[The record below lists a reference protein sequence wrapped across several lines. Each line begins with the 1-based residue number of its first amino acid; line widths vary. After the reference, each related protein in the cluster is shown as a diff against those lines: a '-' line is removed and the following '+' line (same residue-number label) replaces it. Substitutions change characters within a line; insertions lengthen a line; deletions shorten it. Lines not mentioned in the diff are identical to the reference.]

1 MKLRHLFEKRK
12 NPEMNPRK
20 GFTDVM
26 DARLSD
32 SRELPNADTK
42 NAFVSFTSIDKL
54 GINPSSKY
62 NTPIGV
68 YAYPLQYV
76 KDEVGEGST
85 TKLPFA
91 GGMPYANFFSLKSDA
106 NIISS
111 ANMTEQQLYDYLDK
125 LDVIVGGDENVDN
138 AVEEAKQTF
147 EHASTPFGLL
157 WGTLFHLT
165 VNSPNSAVKWNKLF
179 RQLGID
185 AAIDEGKGII
195 HDNEPTQI
203 AVFNTSVIENVD
215 RIKNTGH
222 SEIAQAKRGLEKAF
236 RSKDPEEITEWLID
250 IATKRINFKP
260 SPRIIYSLLE
270 YDPTLL
276 KYYELPPEYD
286 LKIIQNYP
294 QAIDHFKWIDK
305 LDIQDAIDH
314 GLTKNLLLS
323 RRAARL
329 IFLDYSSGLIK
340 LSENDLSLLV
350 GKAPTILA
358 AMPDDVFEYGI
369 RALSRMCKNGASNI
383 LVSRMARILV
393 GGLKDQELYDFVS
406 DTLPYANVGDAEINA
421 LVGAVIKK
429 RKIDFNYPN
438 LKLIQAILLKFIEMS
453 KSTQGNISKAI
464 AIVANTALPY
474 NDLPVS
480 KKVGEEMIAIVSNE
494 NLVNL
499 IGAVSYRNIVS
510 PEYIAKVIKSRGM
523 NISSV
528 LPKIEQ
534 VLGDESPI
542 YTSLSKLA

>member
-26 DARLSD
+26 NARLEGAP
-32 SRELPNADTK
+32 ELPTEDTK

-54 GINPSSKY
+54 GINPSSTY

-76 KDEVGEGST
+76 KDEIGEGST

-111 ANMTEQQLYDYLDK
+111 ELSRAQMNRYLEKLIKLVGNDAVSEALDNTHETFDK
-125 LDVIVGGDENVDN
+125 S
-138 AVEEAKQTF
+138 T
-147 EHASTPFGLL
+147 TPFGIL
-157 WGTLFHLT
+157 WGVLYHLS
-165 VNSPNSAVKWNKLF
+165 VEYPNSAVRWNKLF
-179 RQLGID
+179 REIGID
-185 AAIDEGKGII
+185 AAIDEGSGTI

-203 AVFNTSVIENVD
+203 VVFNTSIIEDVD
-215 RIKNTGH
+215 RIKNVGH

-250 IATKRINFKP
+250 IATKKINFKP

-294 QAIDHFKWIDK
+294 QAIDHVKWIDK

-314 GLTKNLLLS
+314 GLMKNLLLS

-329 IFLDYSSGLIK
+329 IFIDYSSGLIK
-340 LSENDLSLLV
+340 LNENDLSLLV
-350 GKAPTILA
+350 GKATAILA
-358 AMPDDVFEYGI
+358 AMPDDIFEYGI
-369 RALSRMCKNGASNI
+369 QALSRMCKDGTSNI
-383 LVSRMARILV
+383 LVSRMAGILV

-406 DTLPYANVGDAEINA
+406 DTLPYAKVEDAEINA
-421 LVGAVIKK
+421 LVGAIIKK

-438 LKLIQAILLKFIEMS
+438 LNLIQAILLKFIEMS

-464 AIVANTALPY
+464 AIVANTAFPY
-474 NDLPVS
+474 DDLRVS
-480 KKVGEEMIAIVSNE
+480 RKVGEEMVTSVSNE

-523 NISSV
+523 NISDV

-534 VLGDESPI
+534 VLGDAAPI
-542 YTSLSKLA
+542 YTSLAKLA